1 MKLDG
6 IHHITAITGDAPAN
20 VDFYTRVL
28 GLRMA
33 KKTVNQD
40 DPTIY
45 HLFYADEQAQPGAD
59 LTFFEYPGA
68 APGHAGAG
76 MVHRI
81 AYRVGSEDALDFW
94 AQRLADEGIASE
106 REGAQPALRRP
117 RGPRLR
123 AAGRRRPGRAAG
135 RRPPRGP
142 RRAGAAG
149 LPRRARVRRLARSQR
164 RPARAGARVR
174 AQRRRLGRRA
184 RLGGARRRRAAAS
197 TPTTRRPTARP
208 IQGAGTVHHVAWN
221 SAADDHEAW
230 RERVIAAGGRPTPVI
245 DRFWFRSIYFR
256 EPSGV
261 LFELATPDPGFTV
274 DESLETLGEKLVLP
288 PAFEPQRERIEA
300 ALKPLPYRR
309 GARRAGLTAMG
320 GRDPQ
325 APAAGRPGPLAS
337 RG

>member
-45 HLFYADEQAQPGAD
+45 HLFYADEEAQPGAD

-68 APGHAGAG
+68 APGRAGAG

-81 AYRVGSEDALDFW
+81 AYRVGSEQALDFW
-94 AQRLADEGIASE
+94 ARRLADEGVASRRSGQSLLFDDPEGLGFELLVADVPDAPLIAEHPEVPGELALQGFHGVRAYATSP
-106 REGAQPALRRP
+106 GAS
-117 RGPRLR
+117 
-123 AAGRRRPGRAAG
+123 
-135 RRPPRGP
+135 
-142 RRAGAAG
+142 AG
-149 LPRRARVRRLARSQR
+149 LLEQALAFEPSRDAWVGEHGWEAR
-164 RPARAGARVR
+164 GASR
-174 AQRRRLGRRA
+174 
-184 RLGGARRRRAAAS
+184 GGLYAYDEA
-197 TPTTRRPTARP
+197 PDARP

-221 SAADDHEAW
+221 SAAEDHEAW
-230 RERVIAAGGRPTPVI
+230 RERVIAQGGRPTPVI

-309 GARRAGLTAMG
+309 GARQEG
-320 GRDPQ
+320 
-325 APAAGRPGPLAS
+325 
-337 RG
+337 